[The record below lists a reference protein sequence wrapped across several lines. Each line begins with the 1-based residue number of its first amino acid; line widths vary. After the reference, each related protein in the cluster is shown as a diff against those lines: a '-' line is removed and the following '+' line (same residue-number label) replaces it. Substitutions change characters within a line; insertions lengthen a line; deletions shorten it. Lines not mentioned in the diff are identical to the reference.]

1 MAALVRPE
9 ALVTDPKPVTRTL
22 LLEIRDPV
30 AGVVEVYS
38 PSDEEMLEMGFVRV
52 GNGNVFDP
60 TAIPDIPDLVV
71 GNGRANGEEK
81 A

>member
-1 MAALVRPE
+1 M
-9 ALVTDPKPVTRTL
+9 TDPRPTITR
-22 LLEIRDPV
+22 EIV
-30 AGVVEVYS
+30 IVETTADGMRES
-38 PSDEEMLEMGFVRV
+38 WNPSDEEMLEMGFIRV

-60 TAIPDIPDLVV
+60 TAILEIPELMV